1 MADDQPGRH
10 TAARTAVVWAA
21 LRAATATRA
30 AQTGREHLDIVDAGG
45 GTGGFAVPLAC
56 LGHRVT
62 VVDPSPNSLAAAE
75 RRAAEH
81 GVPLAAIQG
90 DVADLPGIVGEE
102 SADLVLCHSV
112 LEYVDDP
119 AAALATIAR
128 VLRRGG
134 MVSVL
139 SSGAIATAIHRAL
152 AGHFDEARALLGAS
166 DGGGAAGCGPAG
178 PGGSGPGG
186 SGPAGPSSQG
196 GMARLDGS
204 MPPRRFTL
212 SALTGLIEK
221 AGLRPGAAHG
231 IRVFSDLVP
240 SALVDFDPGAAEALQ
255 ALERVAAEHPALREI
270 ATQLHVFGHR

>member
-10 TAARTAVVWAA
+10 TAARTAVVWVA

-30 AQTGREHLDIVDAGG
+30 AQTGHERLDIVDAGG

-62 VVDPSPNSLAAAE
+62 VVDPSPNSLAAAQ
-75 RRAAEH
+75 RRAAEQ

-119 AAALATIAR
+119 AAALTTIAR

-152 AGHFDEARALLGAS
+152 AGHFDEARALLGGG
-166 DGGGAAGCGPAG
+166 DGGGAAE
-178 PGGSGPGG
+178 SG
-186 SGPAGPSSQG
+186 ASSQG
-196 GMARLDGS
+196 GRARLDSS

-255 ALERVAAEHPALREI
+255 SLERVAAEHPALREI